1 MKQKERKE
9 LNKGITLIALVI
21 TIIVLL
27 ILAGVSIAMLTGQNG
42 ILSQAQKAKTETE
55 NATANEAGI
64 LSDYET
70 KINEE
75 LGIKPEAEPGHYYET
90 NTEVTVGDETV
101 TIPGGASLSKIE
113 GEYEDVEQG
122 VVIYITNKQITDEE
136 WQNSEN
142 MQTTYDQF
150 VWVPVRGEYKRNTT
164 YASIDVSQAAYTDTG
179 YLPEGIQPAIPADSE
194 LEIPEGKTK
203 EEVIGEINEQAEREA
218 VTSKGG
224 FYISRYEAGK
234 ETTTNKL
241 ISRKGATVWN
251 SIPQAECKTESKK
264 YTEEYN
270 TSLNENV
277 KSALCSGIQWDM
289 TMAFVNGKQDGS
301 SDTDKT
307 YNVTQSKES
316 RHKGLEAPSGQNVA
330 DRVCNIFDL
339 EGNYYEYVA
348 EKYSY
353 SAGSPFV
360 LRGGL
365 YNVSDSASDRS
376 YNDGSAYSG
385 DSFRFTLYVM

>member
-1 MKQKERKE
+1 MILNYRK
-9 LNKGITLIALVI
+9 NKGITLIALVI

-55 NATANEAGI
+55 QAAENEAAI

-90 NTEVTVGDETV
+90 NTEVQIGGKEL

-122 VVIYITNKQITDEE
+122 IVIYITNKQITDEE

-150 VWVPVRGEYKRNTT
+150 VWVPVTGDYKRNTDYKNT
-164 YASIDVSQAAYTDTG
+164 NVSAAAYTDKD
-179 YLPEGIQPAIPADSE
+179 YLPEGIQPT
-194 LEIPEGKTK
+194 IPEGTTD
-203 EEVIGEINEQAEREA
+203 EEEIGEINENAEREA
-218 VTSKGG
+218 IVGEGKAGG

-251 SIPQAECKTESKK
+251 NIAVEDNGETKGCKTIAK
-264 YTEEYN
+264 TFIDN
-270 TSLNENV
+270 DNV

-289 TMAFVNGKQDGS
+289 TMEFVNGKQDGS
-301 SDTDKT
+301 SDTDADKT
-307 YNVTQSKES
+307 YDVTKDKES
-316 RHKGLEAPSGQNVA
+316 RHKGLPDESGQNVA

-348 EKYSY
+348 EKNSY
-353 SAGSPFV
+353 SRIGPFV
-360 LRGGL
+360 SRGG
-365 YNVSDSASDRS
+365 YCSDSVSASYRRG
-376 YNDGSAYSG
+376 DGDGASSG
-385 DSFRFTLYVM
+385 TSFRFTLYVM